1 MQKLFSLNRIIV
13 LFLSIGLLVLAFEVF
28 LQHYDKLFERRPMW
42 IPIIF
47 GSVGGLIGLFISIIF
62 NRVSYYLFLL
72 LMVLSIAVG
81 TLGLYFH
88 NSWRFPLILS
98 SITGGEPISIEFF
111 TTNPPLLAPSAFIA
125 MGGLGILIA
134 FFLSWKNN

>member
-1 MQKLFSLNRIIV
+1 MQRLFSLNRIIV

-28 LQHYDKLFERRPMW
+28 LQHYNKLFERRPMW

-47 GSVGGLIGLFISIIF
+47 GSVGGLIGLFIFIIF
-62 NRVSYYLFLL
+62 NRFSYYLFLL
-72 LMVLSIAVG
+72 LMILSMIVG

-88 NSWRFPLILS
+88 NNWRFPLILS
-98 SITGGEPISIEFF
+98 SLRSAELVSIEFL
-111 TTNPPLLAPSAFIA
+111 TTKPPFLAPSAFIA

-134 FFLSWKNN
+134 FYLSWNKN